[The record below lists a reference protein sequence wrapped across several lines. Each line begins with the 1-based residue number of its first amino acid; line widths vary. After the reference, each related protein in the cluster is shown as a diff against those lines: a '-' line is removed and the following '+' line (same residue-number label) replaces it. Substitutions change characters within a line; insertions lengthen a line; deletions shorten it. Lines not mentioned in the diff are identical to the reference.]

1 MTPLVPTL
9 SLSTGLN
16 QEIAA
21 LTETGLYD
29 RQEAFLTDAVRTF
42 LAARPDLLEAIAC
55 KLYER
60 GVFSLGRAAE
70 GRGLNIEAMKQ
81 ALERWGVVREA
92 FETPAQIEAMAH
104 TIFYASMAICLAP
117 RWDLCWQRVTLLAE
131 RVL

>member
-1 MTPLVPTL
+1 MTLLVPTL

-16 QEIAA
+16 QELAA

-29 RQEAFLTDAVRTF
+29 SQEAFLTDAVRTF
-42 LAARPDLLEAIAC
+42 LAARPDLREAIAC

-70 GRGLNIEAMKQ
+70 WSGLNIEAMKQ

-92 FETPAQIEAMAH
+92 FETWAQIEAMAH
-104 TIFYASMAICLAP
+104 KTLTAAG
-117 RWDLCWQRVTLLAE
+117 RWPK
-131 RVL
+131 